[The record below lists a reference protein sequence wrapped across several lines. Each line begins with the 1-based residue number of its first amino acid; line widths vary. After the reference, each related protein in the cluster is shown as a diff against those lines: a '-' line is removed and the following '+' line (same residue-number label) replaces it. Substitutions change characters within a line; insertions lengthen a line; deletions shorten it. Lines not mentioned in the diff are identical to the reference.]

1 MVCHPCNRQQN
12 TEAEST
18 QDLVRILIKGGA
30 KWIVRNQALRA
41 NNSVLGW
48 AGPLHHPFVE
58 GTDYVVVLA
67 NGMPGSCTVPNV
79 CICGS
84 LGNECQEGR

>member
-1 MVCHPCNRQQN
+1 M
-12 TEAEST
+12 
-18 QDLVRILIKGGA
+18 
-30 KWIVRNQALRA
+30 RNQALRA

-48 AGPLHHPFVE
+48 AGPLHHPTAG

-84 LGNECQEGR
+84 FG